1 MRQYIKFT
9 AVMYVDTDGLNWG
22 QAAEQVRGG
31 LKYGDRHQD
40 FSLQLAKVTEIGIT
54 EVEE

>member
-9 AVMYVDTDGLNWG
+9 AVMCVDMDGLDWG
-22 QAAEQVRGG
+22 RASEQVRGG

-40 FSLQLAKVTEIGIT
+40 FSLQLTKVTEIG
-54 EVEE
+54 VAEEEE